1 MKKLDFYLS
10 FAAVCI
16 VSIMAVTSVSAVHFH
31 FHPGGEELVY
41 VTPLGTHDGEFCR
54 RDRALLFEDPDGTTI
69 LWDPGRTV
77 RGPTD
82 ERLPV
87 GGLDGVILSSL
98 HSDHL
103 GDRIPSVQNNGTCDN
118 PTLDIDLRPASN
130 TTNILIGHP
139 NAEMPVGG
147 EMPNI
152 INEKVGRRA
161 ARTLR
166 PGGNAMIGGVG
177 VAVIA
182 AFHSNGLS
190 SGFITDANHKAEL
203 DADGLTG
210 YGGLDHGYILRF
222 TNGLVVYLT
231 GDTGHFGD
239 MKHIVRDFY
248 NPKLMVVNLGN
259 GPSMG
264 PEEGAFAVTLVK
276 PKSVIPS
283 HTNDRPGT
291 IGGVPTPDSQMEA
304 FSNLV
309 NTADVLIPLSGFTM
323 MFEKSGK
330 CVNC

>member
-1 MKKLDFYLS
+1 MKKLDFGLS
-10 FAAVCI
+10 LAAVCI
-16 VSIMAVTSVSAVHFH
+16 VSTMVLTTVPAAANGLVS
-31 FHPGGEELVY
+31 

-54 RDRALLFEDPDGTTI
+54 RDRALLFQDPDGTTI

-77 RGPTD
+77 RGPAD
-82 ERLPV
+82 ERLPAD
-87 GGLDGVILSSL
+87 GLDGVILSSL

-103 GDRIPSVQNNGTCDN
+103 GDRIPSVQNNGNCDN
-118 PTLDIDLRPASN
+118 PTLDVDLRPASN
-130 TTNILIGHP
+130 TTNILIGHV
-139 NAEMPVGG
+139 NAAMRVGG
-147 EMPNI
+147 EMPDI
-152 INEKVGRRA
+152 INEKVGRTA

-190 SGFITDANHKAEL
+190 SGFITNTTHKAEL
-203 DADGLTG
+203 EADGLTG

-264 PEEGAFAVTLVK
+264 PEEGAFAVQLVN

-291 IGGVPTPDSQMEA
+291 IGGVPAPGSQMEA

-309 NTADVLIPLSGFTM
+309 NTADVHIPLSGVTM
-323 MFEKSGK
+323 MFNMSGK

>member
-1 MKKLDFYLS
+1 MKKLNFRLS
-10 FAAVCI
+10 LVAASL
-16 VSIMAVTSVSAVHFH
+16 VSGMALATVAAAASGLVS
-31 FHPGGEELVY
+31 

-77 RGPTD
+77 RGPDD
-82 ERLPV
+82 ERLPDS
-87 GGLDGVILSSL
+87 LDGVILSSL

-103 GDRIPSVQNNGTCDN
+103 GDSIPSVQNNGPCAN
-118 PTLDIDLRPASN
+118 PTLDLDLRPASN
-130 TTNILIGHP
+130 TTNILIGHE
-139 NAEMPVGG
+139 NAVMRVGG
-147 EMPNI
+147 EMPDI
-152 INEKVGRRA
+152 INAKVGRA
-161 ARTLR
+161 AASTLR

-177 VAVIA
+177 IAVVA

-190 SGFITDANHKAEL
+190 SGFITDETHRVEL
-203 DADGLTG
+203 AADGLTG
-210 YGGLDHGYILRF
+210 YGGLDHGYVLRF

-239 MKHIVRDFY
+239 MKHIVRNFY
-248 NPKLMVVNLGN
+248 KPKLMVVNLGN

-264 PEEGAFAVTLVK
+264 PEEGAFAVKLVS

-291 IGGVPTPDSQMEA
+291 VGGVPAPGSQMEV

-309 NTADVLIPLSGFTM
+309 KSADVHIPLSGRTM
-323 MFEKSGK
+323 MFNSGGK